1 MYTRYTYK
9 HSVQVDLLLFKL
21 FDRYLQVKENGKLN
35 VKNGLKWV
43 KWKKERMKDE
53 LKNSQWVVGGSFF
66 LSLFYYRCLFTI
78 QNHSDVKKILKWI
91 RTKK

>member
-43 KWKKERMKDE
+43 K
-53 LKNSQWVVGGSFF
+53 
-66 LSLFYYRCLFTI
+66 
-78 QNHSDVKKILKWI
+78 
-91 RTKK
+91 